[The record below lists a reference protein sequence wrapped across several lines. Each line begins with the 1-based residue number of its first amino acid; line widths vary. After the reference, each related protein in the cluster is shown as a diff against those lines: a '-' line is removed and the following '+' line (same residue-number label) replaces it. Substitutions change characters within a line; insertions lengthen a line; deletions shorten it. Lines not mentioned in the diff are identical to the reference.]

1 MVLSLLVAAFLIS
14 MGIYLSAEGFLNIL
28 YWRPSHPPWLFQA
41 GRILR
46 GLIGVSMIIVGLM
59 H

>member
-1 MVLSLLVAAFLIS
+1 MLFASIFLLLAGV
-14 MGIYLSAEGFLNIL
+14 YVSAEGFLNTI
-28 YWRPSHPPWLFQA
+28 YWRTSKQPKLFQA

-46 GLIGVSMIIVGLM
+46 GLIGVSLIVVGLL

>member
-1 MVLSLLVAAFLIS
+1 MFVTIFLVLA
-14 MGIYLSAEGFLNIL
+14 GIYLSAEGFLNTL

-46 GLIGVSMIIVGLM
+46 GIIGVSMIIAGLM
-59 H
+59 R